1 MSSVPDPPVPAG
13 LVPAALEERVEQVRA
28 ALAGAL
34 RSRVIGPDAEDKQA
48 RVMLAPGE
56 RWFAES
62 SPVRT
67 VHSDAS
73 MFIGG
78 MRALLLQSLHP
89 LTMTGVAEH
98 SDYRNDPWGRLQRTA
113 EFLAATTFGPAELA
127 QQSVDMV
134 RAVHS
139 RVHGVTAD
147 GTPYSASDPHLLRWV
162 HVAEADSF
170 LTAYQAYGAGRLS
183 PAEADGYVAGMALIA
198 RKLGVTA
205 PPLSVRG
212 LHDQLAM
219 FRPELRSTPQSRD
232 AARYLLLEPPLD
244 AAARVP
250 YMLIASAAI
259 ATLPAWA
266 RAELRL
272 PWLPLADRLVA
283 RPVGVIVAKAIRW
296 ATAVNAPQPP
306 VS

>member
-1 MSSVPDPPVPAG
+1 MFCSYADRVTTLLPDISD
-13 LVPAALEERVEQVRA
+13 RVEQVRS

-34 RSRVIGPDAEDKQA
+34 RSRVIGPDADDKQA

-56 RWFAES
+56 RWFPDN

-89 LTMTGVAEH
+89 LAMAGVAEH

-113 EFLAATTFGPAELA
+113 EFLAATSFGPAELA
-127 QQSVDMV
+127 QHAVDAV

-139 RVHGVTAD
+139 RVHGVTSD

-162 HVAEADSF
+162 HVAEIDSF
-170 LTAYQAYGAGRLS
+170 LTAYQTYGAGRLA
-183 PAEADGYVAGMALIA
+183 PHEADGYVAGMATIA
-198 RKLGVTA
+198 RKLGVPA

-212 LHDQLAM
+212 LHDQITM

-283 RPVGVIVAKAIRW
+283 RPVGVLVARAIRW
-296 ATAVNAPQPP
+296 ASAVNEPQPP

>member
-1 MSSVPDPPVPAG
+1 MTTLLPDIAD
-13 LVPAALEERVEQVRA
+13 RVEQVRA

-34 RSRVIGPDAEDKQA
+34 RSRVIGPDADDKQA

-56 RWFAES
+56 RWFPDN

-89 LTMTGVAEH
+89 LAMAGVAEH

-127 QQSVDMV
+127 QHAVDAV

-147 GTPYSASDPHLLRWV
+147 GTPYSADDPHLLRWV
-162 HVAEADSF
+162 HVAEIDSF
-170 LTAYQAYGAGRLS
+170 LVAYQAYGAGRLA
-183 PAEADGYVAGMALIA
+183 PHEADGYVAGMARIA
-198 RKLGVTA
+198 HKLGVPA

-212 LHDQLAM
+212 LHDQLTM
-219 FRPELRSTPQSRD
+219 FRPELRSSPQSRD

-283 RPVGVIVAKAIRW
+283 RPVGVLVARAIRW
-296 ATAVNAPQPP
+296 ASAVNEPQQPA
-306 VS
+306 S